1 MIVDHQGR
9 QFKSLRVSITAAC
22 NYACTYCVPNGKKL
36 VAAQDEL
43 TTDQLIRAVKLLIST
58 VGIEKLRITGGEPLI
73 SPKFDSFLQGVSEL
87 GLQDIS
93 VTTNAQF
100 LAKKA
105 QVLFDSGI
113 KRVNISL
120 DTLNP
125 LAFSK
130 IARSGDLET
139 VLHGIETMLVAGIS
153 VKINMVPLRH
163 SNKDQILTMLRFCL
177 EKNIELR
184 FIELMNMGHLQ
195 HSKTYQTEFIGKA
208 EILEIIGEH
217 YEFARTGS
225 AYDSTSVRYEVIGTE
240 HSELLS
246 DQESNGNKG
255 ITDETGRGSF
265 GIIANES
272 EPFCRTCT
280 RLRLS
285 SNGYLYGCLSNSNRH
300 SIHEVLEMEDD
311 QAIGHLQAIL
321 SNALKDKQDK
331 QFIGEYT
338 VMKFIGG

>member
-36 VAAQDEL
+36 VAAQNEL
-43 TTDQLIRAVKLLIST
+43 TTDQLVRAVRLLIST

-73 SPKFDSFLQGVSEL
+73 SPKFDSFLQGVSTL

-93 VTTNAQF
+93 ITTNAQF
-100 LAKKA
+100 LEKKA
-105 QVLFDSGI
+105 KVILDSGI
-113 KRVNISL
+113 RRINVSL

-130 IARSGDLET
+130 IARSGDLKT
-139 VLHGIETMLVAGIS
+139 VLSGIDSMLDAGIT
-153 VKINMVPLRH
+153 VKINMVPLRS
-163 SNKDQILTMLRFCL
+163 SNKDQILDMLQYCL
-177 EKNIELR
+177 DRNIELR

-195 HSKTYQTEFIGKA
+195 HSNIYHSEFIGQK
-208 EILEIIGEH
+208 EILDIIGAN

-225 AYDSTSVRYEVIGTE
+225 AFDSTSVRYRV
-240 HSELLS
+240 LS
-246 DQESNGNKG
+246 NNLVSGPEKG
-255 ITDETGRGSF
+255 IKNETGLGAF

-285 SNGYLYGCLSNSNRH
+285 SNGYLYGCLSNSRRH
-300 SIHEVLEMEDD
+300 GIHHLLEMEDN
-311 QAIGHLQAIL
+311 QAISQLQAVL
-321 SNALKDKQDK
+321 SSALKDKQDR
-331 QFIGEYT
+331 QFVGEYT

>member
-43 TTDQLIRAVKLLIST
+43 TTDQLVRAVRLLIST

-73 SPKFDSFLQGVSEL
+73 SPKFDSFLQGVSRL
-87 GLQDIS
+87 GLQDVS

-100 LAKKA
+100 LEKKA
-105 QVLFDSGI
+105 TVLLENGI
-113 KRVNISL
+113 KRLNISL

-130 IARSGDLET
+130 IARSGDLNT
-139 VLHGIETMLVAGIS
+139 VLRGIETMLEAG
-153 VKINMVPLRH
+153 VTLKINMVPLRS
-163 SNKDQILTMLRFCL
+163 SNKDQILTLLRFCL
-177 EKNIELR
+177 ARNIELR

-195 HSKTYQTEFIGKA
+195 HSSTYQNEFVGQD
-208 EILEIIGEH
+208 EILQIIGEH

-225 AYDSTSVRYEVIGTE
+225 AYDSTSVRYEIIGPEADKHITGAG
-240 HSELLS
+240 SR
-246 DQESNGNKG
+246 G
-255 ITDETGRGSF
+255 ITDETGRGHF

-272 EPFCRTCT
+272 EPFCRSCT

-285 SNGYLYGCLSNSNRH
+285 SNGYLYGCLSNSRRH
-300 SIHEVLEMEDD
+300 AIHPILEMEDD
-311 QAIGHLQAIL
+311 QAVSHLQAIL

-331 QFIGEYT
+331 QFVGEYT

>member
-43 TTDQLIRAVKLLIST
+43 TTDQLIRAVRLLIST

-73 SPKFDSFLQGVSEL
+73 SPKFDSFLQGVSSL

-93 VTTNAQF
+93 ITTNAQF
-100 LAKKA
+100 LEKKA
-105 QVLFDSGI
+105 KVLFDSGI
-113 KRVNISL
+113 KRINISL

-130 IARSGDLET
+130 IARSGDLAT
-139 VLHGIETMLVAGIS
+139 VLRGIDTMLAGGVS
-153 VKINMVPLRH
+153 VKINMVPLRS
-163 SNKDQILTMLRFCL
+163 SNKEQILNMLRFCL

-195 HSKTYQTEFIGKA
+195 HSSTYQNEFIGQD
-208 EILEIIGEH
+208 ELLEIIGEH

-225 AYDSTSVRYEVIGTE
+225 AYDSTSVRYEVVGAEISGVV
-240 HSELLS
+240 S
-246 DQESNGNKG
+246 DRAGNTCKG
-255 ITDETGRGSF
+255 ISDETGRGSF

-300 SIHEVLEMEDD
+300 AIHSVLEMRDD
-311 QAIGHLQAIL
+311 QAISHLQTIL

-331 QFIGEYT
+331 QFVGETT